1 MTPAIR
7 LLKKQKIQYKVHQ
20 YEHENSSL
28 SFGEEAAQKLD
39 TAPEKIFKTLVVKT
53 NDDNFAVGVI
63 CVSSKLNLKSMAK
76 ALGVKK
82 VTMAD
87 AKDVEKITGYIL
99 GGVSPLGQK
108 KRLKTILDIS
118 SKDLDTIFVSGG
130 KRGLDVELS
139 PLDLQRLLN
148 ATFEKIME
156 DIKC

>member
-7 LLKKQKIQYKVHQ
+7 LLKKQKIPYQVHQ

-39 TAPEKIFKTLVVKT
+39 TATKQIFKTLVVKT
-53 NDDNFAVGVI
+53 NDDDFAVGVI
-63 CVSSKLNLKSMAK
+63 CVSSKLSLKSMAK

-139 PLDLQRLLN
+139 PLDLQRLVN
-148 ATFEKIME
+148 ATFE
-156 DIKC
+156 DIEIVG